1 MKTLRE
7 LKEEGLIS
15 APLYRCIIRGVK
27 YDGTWMK
34 TNRFGMKDYMTT
46 DELLDLTPA
55 DILDLYDEEYMLRTW
70 RLFGPKKLEELK
82 SLI

>member
-7 LKEEGLIS
+7 LKAEGLIS
-15 APLYRCIIRGVK
+15 GPLYRCIMRGVGF
-27 YDGTWMK
+27 DENWMK
-34 TNRFGMKDYMTT
+34 TNRFGMRNYIDDK
-46 DELLDLTPA
+46 EILDLTPA
-55 DILDLYDEEYMLRTW
+55 DILDLYDEEYMLRKW